1 MVSNAETI
9 LVDPV
14 LNGRGIWSKVSD
26 EERKIVAKHLSSLP
40 VAVGALAK
48 DLGLKVRSSTLPAGT
63 SGEIRPDPDNED
75 SYLIRVSRHEV
86 KHRQRFTVAHE
97 ISHFL
102 LHRDLI
108 ENGIVDN
115 VLYRSK
121 LSNAVEA
128 EANRLAAEI
137 IMPAGALK
145 HWLSQVFPAGVNKSD
160 VKYIAKFL
168 KVSEQAASI
177 RLGVK

>member
-1 MVSNAETI
+1 MVNSTQIISDER
-9 LVDPV
+9 V
-14 LNGRGIWSKVSD
+14 LNGRGIWAKVAD
-26 EERKIVAKHLSSLP
+26 RERAIVARHLSLLP
-40 VAVGALAK
+40 VSVGALAK
-48 DLGLKVRSSTLPAGT
+48 DLGVKVRASTLPAGT
-63 SGEIRPDPDNED
+63 SGEIRPDPENRD

-97 ISHFL
+97 IAHYL

-121 LSNAVEA
+121 LSNAIEA

-137 IMPAGALK
+137 IMPTTALK
-145 HWLSQVFPAGVNKSD
+145 HWLSQVFPNGVTKSD

-177 RLGVK
+177 RLGV